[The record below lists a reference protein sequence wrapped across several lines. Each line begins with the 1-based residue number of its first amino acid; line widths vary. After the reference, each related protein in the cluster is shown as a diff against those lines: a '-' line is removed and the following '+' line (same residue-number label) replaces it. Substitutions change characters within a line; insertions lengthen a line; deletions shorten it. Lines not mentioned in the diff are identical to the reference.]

1 MGDGLDRAA
10 DSVPWGQAVIVDAES
25 ASAAVHPYAWFTARI
40 ADGRPGGASTTRS
53 WPTSPQ
59 RTARTSTSSAPST
72 STSKVNSRS
81 SARPATG
88 RCGCATPSSGRCC
101 PAMAAPRPAGRP
113 RPACPG
119 SRRARHRPFSS
130 RRRKATLSC
139 AGAGRG
145 RYSRI
150 LPRTCGRWSPSE
162 MPSVGNCL
170 AISSAVRGP
179 GWRCS
184 CGTRRSGTQI
194 AHTPAHARERV
205 ERYRNASAKADSLC
219 CRWPWKAFP
228 SGQTAAAVRESWPW
242 VRRCPCEGEIEIRW
256 VLLEPSRV
264 RRAESGTRGLP
275 ADADRAPIRFPRR
288 ARLYV

>member
-1 MGDGLDRAA
+1 M
-10 DSVPWGQAVIVDAES
+10 
-25 ASAAVHPYAWFTARI
+25 T
-40 ADGRPGGASTTRS
+40 RPSQNVQIT
-53 WPTSPQ
+53 
-59 RTARTSTSSAPST
+59 TSSAPST

-88 RCGCATPSSGRCC
+88 RCGCATPSSDRCC

-130 RRRKATLSC
+130 WRRKQRLAASALVEVGL
-139 AGAGRG
+139 ADLAAHVRP
-145 RYSRI
+145 
-150 LPRTCGRWSPSE
+150 LVASE

-194 AHTPAHARERV
+194 AHTPAHTPARARERV
-205 ERYRNASAKADSLC
+205 ERYRDASAKADSLC

-264 RRAESGTRGLP
+264 RRVESGTRGLP